1 MTSGNLKML
10 SQIDYLLHHR
20 FGLEQFRSPQRE
32 IILGVLAGKSQLAI
46 LPTGSGK
53 SLCYQL
59 PSLLL
64 PHPTVVVS
72 PLVALMKDQVDGLA
86 KAKIR
91 AHALVGSLSR
101 DEQQK
106 ILQDWAEHQVP
117 LIYLAPERLLHPEVI
132 EGLKSQLK
140 ISLLV
145 VDEAHCISEWGHDF
159 RPDYRRIREFR
170 ELAGNPPILAL
181 TATASPRVRRD
192 IGYQLGSPKF
202 PLAYHES
209 SIDRANISL
218 GVQVTVSA
226 REQKQRV
233 LDTLLNNDR
242 PTIIYAGTRRRTEE
256 WATWLTSVMPRP
268 VAMYHAGLPS
278 SVRRLVQEQFG
289 QGTLNVVVATTA
301 FGMGINRRDVG
312 LVLHVAIPES
322 IAAYY
327 QEVGRAGRDGSPAQ
341 ARMIVRYHDIE
352 QREFRLN
359 GATPDYSAI
368 TRLVTAV
375 ENFPLHRLVR
385 WELDEEDQLGTI
397 VLAALHEMQMVTI
410 EGRSG
415 HVVSVTRQADFD
427 PTVAESIGKRLQQQ
441 HQYRQ
446 EQFRLMKTYIFGQEC
461 RRVQVG
467 QYFGQCL
474 EPASVNCCDNCGS
487 QPALVGHSA
496 NPNWSAVAQLRQ
508 WRREK
513 SESAHVSPYIVLSD
527 QAVHSLAYALPQT
540 LEDLQL
546 CPGIGPVKRERYGRE
561 LLAILQPFAFSAVM
575 TSEPSQILQTP
586 KTLAM
591 QMFREGLP
599 IGEVEKRV
607 ERSRSTVM
615 EYLQEWI
622 QTRDPDEWSSY
633 VRRLLPTDTYRK
645 IFAEFHR
652 LGTERLRPV
661 YEALSGTVPY
671 DALRVARAV
680 FQRELTF
687 PPVS

>member
-1 MTSGNLKML
+1 ML
-10 SQIDYLLHHR
+10 SQIDHLLHHR

-32 IILGVLAGKSQLAI
+32 IILGVLAGQSQLAI

-59 PSLLL
+59 PSLML

-86 KAKIR
+86 ETQIR

-101 DEQQK
+101 EEQQQ
-106 ILQDWAEHQVP
+106 IFQDWAEHRVP
-117 LIYLAPERLLHPEVI
+117 LIYLAPERLSHPEVL
-132 EGLKSQLK
+132 EGLKHHLK

-192 IGYQLGSPKF
+192 IGYQLGSPKS
-202 PLAYHES
+202 PLIYHES
-209 SIDRANISL
+209 SIDRANIRL
-218 GVQVTVSA
+218 GVQVTVSE

-233 LDTLLNNDR
+233 LDAVLKNDR
-242 PTIIYAGTRRRTEE
+242 PTIVYAGTRRRTEE
-256 WATWLTSVMPRP
+256 WARWLTTVVSRP
-268 VAMYHAGLPS
+268 IAVYHAGLPH
-278 SVRRLVQEQFG
+278 SVRRSVQEEFG
-289 QGTLNVVVATTA
+289 QQTLAIVVATTA

-312 LVLHVAIPES
+312 LVLHVAVPES

-352 QREFRLN
+352 QREFQLK
-359 GATPDYSAI
+359 GTTPDYSAI
-368 TRLVTAV
+368 SRLVTAAG
-375 ENFPLHRLVR
+375 NFPLQRLVR
-385 WELDEEDQLGTI
+385 WELDEEDQLGLI

-410 EGRSG
+410 GGRTG
-415 HVVSVTRQADFD
+415 HVVAVTRHVDFD
-427 PTVAESIGKRLQQQ
+427 RTVAETIGKRLQQQ

-446 EQFRLMKTYIFGQEC
+446 EQFRLMKTYIFGQDC

-467 QYFGQCL
+467 QYFGQSL
-474 EPASVNCCDNCGS
+474 EPGAVDCCDNCGE
-487 QPALVGHSA
+487 QPAFHSQVT
-496 NPNWSAVAQLRQ
+496 NPNWSAVAQLRR

-513 SESAHVSPYIVLSD
+513 AELAHVSPYIVLSD
-527 QAVHSLAYALPQT
+527 QAVHSLAFALPQT

-561 LLAILQPFAFSAVM
+561 LLEILRPFASSAAM

-586 KTLAM
+586 KTVAM
-591 QMFREGLP
+591 QMFREGFP
-599 IGEVEKRV
+599 IAEVEKRV
-607 ERSRSTVM
+607 ARSRGTVM
-615 EYLQEWI
+615 EYLQEWV

-633 VRRLLPTDTYRK
+633 VQRLLSTDTYRQ
-645 IFAEFHR
+645 ILSAFQS

-661 YEALSGTVPY
+661 YEALSGTVSY

-680 FQRELTF
+680 FDRGLKF

>member
-1 MTSGNLKML
+1 MSRLNASIF
-10 SQIDYLLHHR
+10 SQIDHLLHHR

-32 IILGVLAGKSQLAI
+32 IILGVLAGQSQLAI

-59 PSLLL
+59 PSLML

-86 KAKIR
+86 ETQIR

-101 DEQQK
+101 EEQHQ
-106 ILQDWAEHQVP
+106 ILQDWAEHRVP
-117 LIYLAPERLLHPEVI
+117 LIYLAPERLTHPEVL
-132 EGLKSQLK
+132 EGLKHRLK

-192 IGYQLGSPKF
+192 IGYQLGSPNT
-202 PLAYHES
+202 PLIYHES
-209 SIDRANISL
+209 SIDRANIRL

-226 REQKQRV
+226 REQKQHV
-233 LDTLLNNDR
+233 LDAVVNNDR

-256 WATWLTSVMPRP
+256 WATWLTTVVPRS
-268 VAMYHAGLPS
+268 VAMYHAGLSP
-278 SVRRLVQEQFG
+278 SVRQSVQEEFG
-289 QGTLNVVVATTA
+289 QGTLSIVVATTA

-312 LVLHVAIPES
+312 LVLHVAVPES

-327 QEVGRAGRDGSPAQ
+327 QEVGRAGRDGSAAQ
-341 ARMIVRYHDIE
+341 ARMIIRYHDIE
-352 QREFRLN
+352 QRELRLK
-359 GATPDYSAI
+359 GATPDYTAI
-368 TRLVTAV
+368 ARLVTAV
-375 ENFPLHRLVR
+375 GNFPLQRLVR
-385 WELDEEDQLGTI
+385 WELDEDDQLGLI

-410 EGRSG
+410 GGRAG
-415 HVVSVTRQADFD
+415 HVVAVTRQVDFD
-427 PTVAESIGKRLQQQ
+427 HTIAEAIGKRIQLQ

-467 QYFGQCL
+467 QYFGQSL
-474 EPASVNCCDNCGS
+474 APGTVECCDNCGERS
-487 QPALVGHSA
+487 APHSNIA

-513 SESAHVSPYIVLSD
+513 AELAHVSPYIVLSD
-527 QAVHSLAYALPQT
+527 RAVHSLAYALPRT

-561 LLAILQPFAFSAVM
+561 LLDILQPFASNAVM
-575 TSEPSQILQTP
+575 SDDPSHILQTP
-586 KTLAM
+586 KTVAM
-591 QMFREGLP
+591 QMFREGFP
-599 IGEVEKRV
+599 IVEVAKRV
-607 ERSRSTVM
+607 ARSRGTVM

-622 QTRDPDEWSSY
+622 QTREPEEWSSY
-633 VRRLLPTDTYRK
+633 VQRLLSADTYRQVL
-645 IFAEFHR
+645 AEFQS

-680 FQRELTF
+680 FDRGLKF